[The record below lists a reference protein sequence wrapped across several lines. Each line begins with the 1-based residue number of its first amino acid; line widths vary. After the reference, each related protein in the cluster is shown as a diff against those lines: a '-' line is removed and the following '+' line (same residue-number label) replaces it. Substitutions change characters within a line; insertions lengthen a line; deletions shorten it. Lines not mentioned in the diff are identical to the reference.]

1 MDIKDYKISPWQW
14 VAFAVV
20 AVGLRLL
27 TGSFFMALG
36 IFMLLL
42 LIDFFIVQW
51 EKKRNDKDDDL
62 L

>member
-27 TGSFFMALG
+27 TGSCFFHCAVG
-36 IFMLLL
+36 EEA
-42 LIDFFIVQW
+42 Q
-51 EKKRNDKDDDL
+51 
-62 L
+62 

>member
-14 VAFAVV
+14 VAFVVV